1 MSATVTK
8 SPLLHLPQ
16 ALQNE
21 IASKLS
27 EIDQRVMTL
36 GLEERGGVR
45 HWLLIGQKPTEQ
57 LTLALRDAP
66 EDEWAG
72 LVRRSRTAGSPIAG
86 SVGAGDRAAHEL
98 MHKWRSVI
106 RDVRGMVPEGADLEN
121 WCGFVRLAN
130 AMMEMNDE

>member
-27 EIDQRVMTL
+27 EIDKRMVSL

-45 HWLLIGQKPTEQ
+45 HWLRDGQKHTEQ

-66 EDEWAG
+66 EAEWAD
-72 LVRRSRTAGSPIAG
+72 LVQRSRTAGAPIAG

-98 MHKWRSVI
+98 MHKWQSVI
-106 RDVRGMVPEGADLEN
+106 RDVRKMVPEGADLEN
-121 WCGFVRLAN
+121 WCGYVRLAN
-130 AMMEMNDE
+130 EMMEMTDE